1 MHKRYLRIDFEYDMD
16 TNPIRMGSY
25 IILEN
30 IQRILK
36 EDMPYV
42 KVIFTR
48 DSSNQEDLNKDRKL

>member
-48 DSSNQEDLNKDRKL
+48 DSSNQEDLNKDRKI